1 MKRDA
6 INTEPQYASVEALV
20 EYLLYEDECF
30 DFTHE
35 HLTHLRRRLQR
46 SARDLRRE
54 LEGYGLALVPRAKPK
69 KFRGI
74 HSSSDHDRWWGPGS
88 SKMHG
93 GTGYEQINGFAGQK
107 G

>member
-1 MKRDA
+1 MKSRA
-6 INTEPQYASVEALV
+6 ISSEPQYASVEALV
-20 EYLLYEDECF
+20 EYLMYEDERF

-46 SARDLRRE
+46 SARELRRE
-54 LEGYGLALVPRAKPK
+54 LESYGLKLLPRAKPK
-69 KFRGI
+69 HFRGFD
-74 HSSSDHDRWWGPGS
+74 SNDHDRWYGPGS
-88 SKMHG
+88 SKTHG